1 MNFVCGMLLL
11 LLEEEDAYWVMVT
24 ILGELV
30 PHYYNGNLIG
40 NMADQKVLEELLKNH
55 LPACYEAL
63 QSNGVAMELFA
74 TQWLLSLYVNALP
87 TETVLRVWDMFFY
100 DGREVCGH
108 LTSTS
113 SSYSIHTA
121 HFSYHRQ
128 TDGSSADLF
137 SRILEALMRI
147 ALAMFLQAQDDIV
160 KSDNSM
166 EV

>member
-40 NMADQKVLEELLKNH
+40 NMADQRTLEQLLKQH

-63 QSNGVAMELFA
+63 QSNGVTMELFA

-87 TETVLRVWDMFFY
+87 TETVLRVWDVFFY
-100 DGREVCGH
+100 DGR
-108 LTSTS
+108 
-113 SSYSIHTA
+113 
-121 HFSYHRQ
+121 
-128 TDGSSADLF
+128 
-137 SRILEALMRI
+137 EALMRI

-160 KSDNSM
+160 KSTNSM
-166 EV
+166 EVLRAI